1 MLAAIGRWIVA
12 NHLWQEAAPAANPIM
27 KEVNNMTS
35 VEKQLFRL
43 ELQVGQLITIIAN
56 LNERVMHLEEKVQQ
70 QKVISIQARRDKQ
83 KVH

>member
-1 MLAAIGRWIVA
+1 
-12 NHLWQEAAPAANPIM
+12 
-27 KEVNNMTS
+27 MTS

-56 LNERVMHLEEKVQQ
+56 LNERVIHLEEKVQQ
-70 QKVISIQARRDKQ
+70 QKVVSIQARRGKQ